1 MEFSYKKHDNRKLFT
16 SLVENNILQ
25 VSQCQNYIPL
35 YEKFF
40 TINETNYN
48 SIHLNNKYSLH
59 SIKSKETDNIF
70 NGVVLNQ
77 TNSNKEKKDIFRH
90 ESLRKKRGNEGDR
103 DKADRKKREN

>member
-1 MEFSYKKHDNRKLFT
+1 MEFSYKKNDNHKLFNA
-16 SLVENNILQ
+16 LVENNLLQ

-40 TINETNYN
+40 TINATNYN
-48 SIHLNNKYSLH
+48 SINLNNKYSLH

-77 TNSNKEKKDIFRH
+77 ATGLKEKKDIFF
-90 ESLRKKRGNEGDR
+90 
-103 DKADRKKREN
+103 

>member
-77 TNSNKEKKDIFRH
+77 TNSNKEKKDIFFKF
-90 ESLRKKRGNEGDR
+90 ELS
-103 DKADRKKREN
+103 